1 MLSGLFNHF
10 YRFRI
15 IDNDIGVNGGSNEES
30 KNSGKGR
37 LGSKIGGALT
47 DEDEDEEDTYALGE
61 EKPQIAALVDDR
73 PPELTGKW
81 KRLNKDNEGAAK
93 QRKRHDRFGHLAHSW
108 GTSRALDFPLNAAS
122 VTTVI
127 QGHSQVFTREQRSKN
142 N

>member
-1 MLSGLFNHF
+1 MSAFVKTF

-15 IDNDIGVNGGSNEES
+15 IDNDIGVNGGSNQENKS
-30 KNSGKGR
+30 SRKDR

-47 DEDEDEEDTYALGE
+47 DEDEDEEDSYALGE

-73 PPELTGKW
+73 PLELTGKW
-81 KRLNKDNEGAAK
+81 KRLNKDDEGAAK